1 MKKTKTLEDL
11 AHEALRRPHRKFIK
25 DTGGKESEFTNGY
38 SWGFVAG
45 FKLAAKRRGKGKP

>member
-45 FKLAAKRRGKGKP
+45 FRLAAKRYGKGKP